1 MKRILFIDRDGTL
14 IKEAP
19 PSYQVDSWEKLE
31 FYPEVFKYMSRIA
44 EELDYVLIMVS
55 NQDGLG
61 TPSFPAE
68 SFWPIHQH
76 VIKSFENEGVSFHA
90 THIDKSFPEENSPNR
105 KPGIGMFT
113 EYLNTPAYDIPNSF
127 VIGDRVTDVQ
137 LAKNLACKAIWLNNN
152 PGLGGTEI
160 QDSRKELDN
169 VIALETQHWQA
180 IYEYLKLGNR
190 IVEHVRNTNE

>member
-1 MKRILFIDRDGTL
+1 MKDTIEDSFQNTPLGDGGTRILFIDRDGTL

-19 PSYQVDSWEKLE
+19 PSYQIDSWEKLE

-76 VIKSFENEGVSFHA
+76 IVKSFAE
-90 THIDKSFPEENSPNR
+90 
-105 KPGIGMFT
+105 
-113 EYLNTPAYDIPNSF
+113 
-127 VIGDRVTDVQ
+127 
-137 LAKNLACKAIWLNNN
+137 
-152 PGLGGTEI
+152 
-160 QDSRKELDN
+160 
-169 VIALETQHWQA
+169 
-180 IYEYLKLGNR
+180 
-190 IVEHVRNTNE
+190 